1 VVGDKLAGRH
11 GNKGVISKIVP
22 QADMPHLE
30 DGTPVDIIISPLSVL
45 ARMNLGQLLETHLG
59 WAADKLGY
67 RVAVPAFEEFDEDKI
82 WQELEKAGLPVSGK
96 TQLYDGLTGE
106 AYNEKSVVGINYIL
120 KLSHMVEDKTHARS
134 TGPYS
139 LVTQQPLG
147 GKAQMGGQRMGEMEV
162 WALEAHRAAHVLQEM
177 LTIKSDDVRGRAK
190 AFEAIVKGEEI
201 PAPTVPESFKVLCK
215 ELNSLVL
222 DIDPLDEVLQTNDE
236 EKKDEAAEDILI
248 LEDLETEGEK
258 QDDDEEVDIE
268 KEETEELD
276 LEEEDVDEDELDAD
290 EDLATEA
297 VVGENEKIEIED

>member
-1 VVGDKLAGRH
+1 
-11 GNKGVISKIVP
+11 
-22 QADMPHLE
+22 
-30 DGTPVDIIISPLSVL
+30 
-45 ARMNLGQLLETHLG
+45 
-59 WAADKLGY
+59 
-67 RVAVPAFEEFDEDKI
+67 
-82 WQELEKAGLPVSGK
+82 
-96 TQLYDGLTGE
+96 
-106 AYNEKSVVGINYIL
+106 
-120 KLSHMVEDKTHARS
+120 
-134 TGPYS
+134 
-139 LVTQQPLG
+139 
-147 GKAQMGGQRMGEMEV
+147 MGEMEV

-258 QDDDEEVDIE
+258 QDDDDEEVDIE